1 MLSSSPMRNGGEH
14 SVELRKTSQLSKKVA
29 SEREIWKAAS
39 WAAT

>member
-1 MLSSSPMRNGGEH
+1 MRSGGEH
-14 SVELRKTSQLSKKVA
+14 NVGHRKTSQLSKKVA